1 VNRTGDLFSMAHKRR
16 KPLPAEADRGI
27 AAIGGLAGMALKQ
40 EDEMSEELEGKAL
53 DNAVTQANAEATGL
67 PASWAPYST
76 SWEYGGPIIE
86 REDIELT
93 RRETMPSLW
102 EWVGTTMHGF
112 EATGPTPL
120 IAAMRAFVASR
131 KA

>member
-1 VNRTGDLFSMAHKRR
+1 MAHKRR

-40 EDEMSEELEGKAL
+40 EDEMGDELEGDAL
-53 DNAVTQANAEATGL
+53 DNAVTLADAQATGL
-67 PASWAPYST
+67 PASWNQYSRR
-76 SWEYGGPIIE
+76 WDAGGPIIE
-86 REDIELT
+86 REEIELT